1 MISASPMRLSSSR
14 LKQETFRVSELPNV
28 TSASMTVLMTPD
40 MANFAGNVHGGSLLK
55 LVDQAAYV
63 CASRFCGQY
72 VVTLSVDQVLFR
84 EPIHVGELV
93 TLNAA
98 INYVGNTSMEVGI
111 EVIAEDVKTRDVR
124 RTNSCYV
131 TMVALDE
138 DGRPVKVP
146 AYAPQHPRREAA
158 LSRGAN
164 AQGVAVRASAA
175 PQPNRRGG
183 RAGEG

>member
-1 MISASPMRLSSSR
+1 MA
-14 LKQETFRVSELPNV
+14 ELPNT
-28 TSASMTVLMTPD
+28 TSVSMTVLMTPD

-63 CASRFCGQY
+63 CASRYCGQY

-98 INYVGNTSMEVGI
+98 IDHVGNSSMEVGI
-111 EVIAEDVKTRDVR
+111 EVIAEDVKTRDLR
-124 RTNSCYV
+124 RTNSCHV

-138 DGRPVKVP
+138 NGRPVKVP
-146 AYAPQHPRREAA
+146 TYTPSTPEERQRYRAAQMRKQLRAELLQRHDRIDEEAA
-158 LSRGAN
+158 
-164 AQGVAVRASAA
+164 RAEENEA
-175 PQPNRRGG
+175 
-183 RAGEG
+183 

>member
-1 MISASPMRLSSSR
+1 MAEMPHAT
-14 LKQETFRVSELPNV
+14 QT
-28 TSASMTVLMTPD
+28 SMTILMTPD

-63 CASRFCGQY
+63 CASRYCGQY

-93 TLNAA
+93 TLNAT

-111 EVIAEDVKTRDVR
+111 EVIAEDVKSSRVR

-138 DGRPVKVP
+138 RGETVKVP
-146 AYAPQHPRREAA
+146 PFTPRTPEEKRRYRAAKMRKELRAELLHRHHRIDEEAA
-158 LSRGAN
+158 RESGA
-164 AQGVAVRASAA
+164 
-175 PQPNRRGG
+175 
-183 RAGEG
+183 E